1 MTLQN
6 IKEDAKIIGFKGNLS
21 HINVLVHLVFAKPQ
35 RVYEFMNMYGM
46 GADSVLREEIFTY
59 IADKYYDGDYDKIY
73 NEWLGV

>member
-6 IKEDAKIIGFKGNLS
+6 IKEDAQTIGFKGNLS
-21 HINVLVHLVFAKPQ
+21 HINVLVHMVFAKPQ
-35 RVYEFMNMYGM
+35 RVYEFMDWYGID
-46 GADSVLREEIFTY
+46 GDSFLREKIFTY